1 MADVMMHDG
10 RSENGRGEPGESF
23 GAYLVY
29 ERLGVGGMAE
39 VYRAKKRG
47 IEGFERQV
55 ALKRLLPQLAADE
68 EFVRSFVREARLASQ
83 LRHVNI
89 AQTYDLGR
97 IGGAYFIAME
107 LVDGKDLRQVLRHT
121 AYATGPMPVPLVLS
135 VLVQLCEALDYAHTL
150 RDESGQA
157 LGIIHRDVS
166 PSNVIVGR
174 DGTTKLIDF
183 GIARVS
189 AGTLHTVSGQ
199 IKGKFSYMAPEVLA
213 GQLDARADLW
223 SLGVVAWELLTSQ
236 PLFTGG
242 DDIAVLE
249 RVRGQDIPAP
259 SSINRHCPR
268 ELDAIVRTALA
279 RNPTQRWQTAAQLR
293 GALESLAHRP
303 GMNAS
308 HQDLVRWID
317 WAFSQP
323 AGTRRWDEKLASGTS
338 TSTPAIDEPS
348 IVIEIGR
355 PPGPPHVLATAPVT
369 AMSAIKTLLADEG
382 AALALP
388 PRPSPAAVRPTFVEG
403 TPRPESMQTTSPWLA
418 PQLRPPPRGT
428 PSPPFAEGG
437 APVWTPPQ
445 QATVMAGPMPTMP
458 DTPSAL
464 RATVAAPPA
473 LASSARPTVIA
484 APSAARQAIAPPPP
498 GVPIGQI
505 AQRPYPYPA
514 AYPAAHAGAAQAGAV
529 AMPSPPVGNPLDSP
543 EYRAALAAFEAR
555 AMPMHQVPPAPAA
568 RPRSSAPTPT
578 TVQRGL
584 GLVLVLL
591 LCVGA
596 AVGGYLAVHLLSA
609 I

>member
-1 MADVMMHDG
+1 MSAVMMHDG
-10 RSENGRGEPGESF
+10 RNESGRGEAGESF

-55 ALKRLLPQLAADE
+55 ALKRLLPQMAADE

-97 IGGAYFIAME
+97 IGGTYFIAME
-107 LVDGKDLRQVLRHT
+107 LVDGKDLRQVLRHS
-121 AYATGPMPVPLVLS
+121 AYATGPMPVPLILS

-223 SLGVVAWELLTSQ
+223 SLGVVAWELLTAQ

-242 DDIAVLE
+242 DDIAILE

-303 GMNAS
+303 GMGAS

-317 WAFSQP
+317 WAFTQP
-323 AGTRRWDEKLASGTS
+323 AGVRRWDERMANGSS
-338 TSTPAIDEPS
+338 TTTPAVDEPS
-348 IVIEIGR
+348 IVIEVGR
-355 PPGPPHVLATAPVT
+355 PSAPPARPVAAVT
-369 AMSAIKTLLADEG
+369 AMSALKTMLADET
-382 AALALP
+382 AALHLP
-388 PRPSPAAVRPTFVEG
+388 PRGNAAVRPTFVEG
-403 TPRPESMQTTSPWLA
+403 TPRPEAMQTTSPWLA

-437 APVWTPPQ
+437 PPVWSPPPQ
-445 QATVMAGPMPTMP
+445 QATVIAAPAATATMP
-458 DTPSAL
+458 DTPAAL
-464 RATVAAPPA
+464 RATVSAPPA
-473 LASSARPTVIA
+473 VASSARPTVIA
-484 APSAARQAIAPPPP
+484 APGAVARHHAIAPPPP
-498 GVPIGQI
+498 I
-505 AQRPYPYPA
+505 ASRPYPGPSPSPA
-514 AYPAAHAGAAQAGAV
+514 
-529 AMPSPPVGNPLDSP
+529 PPVGNPLDSP

-555 AMPMHQVPPAPAA
+555 AMPVHQVPAAPAV
-568 RPRSSAPTPT
+568 RPRARTAAVPSGPART
-578 TVQRGL
+578 L
-584 GLVLVLL
+584 GTLLVVLL
-591 LCVGA
+591 CIGA

-609 I
+609 L

>member
-1 MADVMMHDG
+1 MADAMMHDG
-10 RSENGRGEPGESF
+10 RSENGREPGESF

-242 DDIAVLE
+242 DDIAILE

-338 TSTPAIDEPS
+338 TTTPALDEPS
-348 IVIEIGR
+348 IVIEVGQPLAPSR
-355 PPGPPHVLATAPVT
+355 LPATAPAASVT
-369 AMSAIKTLLADEG
+369 AMSALKTLLADES

-388 PRPSPAAVRPTFVEG
+388 ARPGPAAVRPTFVEG
-403 TPRPESMQTTSPWLA
+403 TPRPESMQSTSPWLA

-428 PSPPFAEGG
+428 PSPPFGEGG
-437 APVWTPPQ
+437 PPVWTPPQ
-445 QATVMAGPMPTMP
+445 QPTVVSGPAATMP
-458 DTPSAL
+458 DTPSAM
-464 RATVAAPPA
+464 RATLAAPPPV
-473 LASSARPTVIA
+473 ASSARPTVIA
-484 APSAARQAIAPPPP
+484 APSAARHAIAPAPPN
-498 GVPIGQI
+498 VNIGHI
-505 AQRPYPYPA
+505 VQRPYPYPA
-514 AYPAAHAGAAQAGAV
+514 GYPPAAAGAAAL
-529 AMPSPPVGNPLDSP
+529 PSPPAGNPLDSP

-555 AMPMHQVPPAPAA
+555 AMPVHPVPSAPAA
-568 RPRSSAPTPT
+568 RGRSHPPPGPT
-578 TVQRGL
+578 TAQRGL
-584 GLVLVLL
+584 GVALIVL
-591 LCVGA
+591 LCVAA

-609 I
+609 L